1 MANFIPDG
9 KVSEIKNSADIVGII
24 SETVVL
30 KKSGANY
37 SGLCP
42 FHSEKTP
49 SFTVSPEKQIF
60 HCFGCGLGGDLFT
73 FLMKKDGLTF
83 PESVK
88 FLARRCGVEIPS
100 QKMSPEQKRR
110 LAQRDS
116 LLNINRAAM
125 DFFTQTLHSQAGK
138 KAALYLKKR
147 KMDDRSIEDFSLGYA
162 PGGWSGLVNHFKKK
176 GYPNHLAEKIGL
188 IMPNKRRD
196 GFYDRFR
203 DRIIFP
209 IFDGAAQVI
218 GFGGRV
224 MDDSMPKYLN
234 SPDSPI
240 YSKGRSL
247 YALGMARNECRAKKT
262 VYITEGYFD
271 VIALHQHGIKN
282 SIATLGTALSPMHVQ
297 MIKGLIGEDGVA
309 VLLFDSDEA
318 GIKAAHRSIGLF
330 EKNFVDVKIHTLD
343 SGHDPDSFLFEFGA
357 EAFRQTAEKAL
368 DVVPFLMDRAEKK
381 HGRSVQGK
389 IRVASDM
396 KGPLMA
402 VKDNVARSFYIRHLA
417 ERLKIDESV
426 IIGAL
431 KDGPSPTGPEKNVGA
446 GARRVMESTPE
457 KGLTQVEYDK
467 SSRIEFEILK
477 MMLQSPWVFPKIKT
491 LDIIDSFNHKMLK
504 SIGRL
509 ILEVHKDSKTAASD
523 IIARIEDDEQR
534 RVFASIAI
542 ENKPWSRQ
550 GALDLIEQFEA
561 GRRSRRD
568 TILSKKIKEA
578 EAAHDHERLLEL
590 LNEKKM
596 IAAKEGQTVRAT

>member
-1 MANFIPDG
+1 MANFIPDD
-9 KVSEIKNSADIVGII
+9 KVLEIKNMADIVAVI

-49 SFTVSPEKQIF
+49 SFTVSAQKQMF

-73 FLMKKDGLTF
+73 FVMKKDGVTF
-83 PESVK
+83 PEAVK
-88 FLARRCGVEIPS
+88 SLARRCGVEIPS
-100 QKMSPEQKRR
+100 EEMSLEQKRK

-125 DFFTQTLHSQAGK
+125 NFFRETLHSRAGEK
-138 KAALYLKKR
+138 GALYLKKR
-147 KMDDRSIEDFSLGYA
+147 KIDESSIQNFSLGYA
-162 PGGWSGLVNHFKKK
+162 PEGWNGLVNYFKRK
-176 GYPNHLAEKIGL
+176 GYPSSLAEKVGL

-209 IFDGAAQVI
+209 IFDGASQII

-234 SPDSPI
+234 SPESPI

-247 YALGMARNECRAKKT
+247 YAQAMARSECRAKKR

-297 MIKGLIGEDGVA
+297 MIKGLIGEDSVA
-309 VLLFDSDEA
+309 VLLFDSDDA
-318 GIKAAHRSIGLF
+318 GIKAAQRSIGLF
-330 EKNFVDVKIHTLD
+330 QQHFVDVKIHTLD

-357 EAFRQTAEKAL
+357 EAFRETAEKAL

-389 IRVASDM
+389 IRVVSDM
-396 KGPLMA
+396 KPLLIA
-402 VKDNVARSFYIRHLA
+402 LKDNVARSFYIRHLA

-426 IIGAL
+426 ILDAL
-431 KDGPSPTGPEKNVGA
+431 KNEPSRKAPEKNVGP
-446 GARRVMESTPE
+446 GAPGGMESSPE
-457 KGLTQVEYDK
+457 NGLKKGEYDK

-477 MMLQSPWVFPKIKT
+477 MMLQSPWIFPEIKA
-491 LDIIDSFNHKMLK
+491 LDIINSFKHKTLK
-504 SIGRL
+504 YIGEL
-509 ILEVHKDSKTAASD
+509 ILDSQEDSAARSSD
-523 IIARIEDDEQR
+523 ILSRMEDDEQR
-534 RVFASIAI
+534 QVFTSIAI
-542 ENKPWSRQ
+542 NNTPWTRQ
-550 GALDLIEQFEA
+550 GALGLLKQFEA
-561 GRRSRRD
+561 SRRSRKD
-568 TILSKKIKEA
+568 AILSEKIKEA
-578 EAAHDHERLLEL
+578 EAAQNHEL
-590 LNEKKM
+590 LLTLLKEKNARRQK
-596 IAAKEGQTVRAT
+596 GQTARAT